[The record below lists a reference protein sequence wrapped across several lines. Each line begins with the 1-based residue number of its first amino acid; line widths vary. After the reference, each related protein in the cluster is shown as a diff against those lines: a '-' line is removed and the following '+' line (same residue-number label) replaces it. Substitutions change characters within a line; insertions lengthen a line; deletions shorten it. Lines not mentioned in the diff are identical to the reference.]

1 LVAVWLVFIL
11 LLILLSLPYI
21 TLYFLPYG
29 FGRDKSFAQMP
40 LHIIIIGHISNLT
53 VFSFPVIVSVVV
65 YVKLTREGQRRK
77 LERQQDVFSVQTL
90 PARPRA
96 DTSESNS
103 LDSGGYTVDDLP
115 YPLIV
120 SITVYIKLRN
130 EVWKRK
136 LERQQDVF
144 SVQTLPARPRAD
156 TSESNSLD
164 SGGYTVNDLP
174 YPLNVVQESSNRGQS
189 SDQQFGNLETLNNL
203 PPIPSMPKSKST
215 AGKTGAQIS
224 SNSGEPNAE
233 IEATLRSMKT
243 NFLMLLL
250 FLLIIFIGFI
260 PSPHWKMF
268 VGCFVQSLIKFFLPI
283 VTTISNFGPVKKVVK
298 AYLEN
303 LKEKWTHNEH

>member
-1 LVAVWLVFIL
+1 LSLVAVWLVFFL

-21 TLYFLPYG
+21 ILYFLPYG

-90 PARPRA
+90 PAHPRA

-115 YPLIV
+115 YPL
-120 SITVYIKLRN
+120 
-130 EVWKRK
+130 
-136 LERQQDVF
+136 
-144 SVQTLPARPRAD
+144 
-156 TSESNSLD
+156 
-164 SGGYTVNDLP
+164 
-174 YPLNVVQESSNRGQS
+174 NVVQESSNRGQS
-189 SDQQFGNLETLNNL
+189 SDQQLGNLETLNNL
-203 PPIPSMPKSKST
+203 PPIPAIPKSKST

-224 SNSGEPNAE
+224 SNSGESNAE

-303 LKEKWTHNEH
+303 LREKWTSNQH